1 MRVVTRPTSPAI
13 MPNKINKISLATM
26 NIGRMFLLMI
36 KWKQHGKMKANRE
49 LPTEPD
55 NAEI

>member
-36 KWKQHGKMKANRE
+36 K
-49 LPTEPD
+49 
-55 NAEI
+55 